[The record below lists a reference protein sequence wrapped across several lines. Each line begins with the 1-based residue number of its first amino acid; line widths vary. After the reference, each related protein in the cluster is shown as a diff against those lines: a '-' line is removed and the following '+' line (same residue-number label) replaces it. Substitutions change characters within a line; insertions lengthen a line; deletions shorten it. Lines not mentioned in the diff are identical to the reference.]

1 MPAKGGCHQLCA
13 GVMGH
18 HQLRANVMYHHQLH
32 ADVIRGHHQLHA
44 DVMCHHQ
51 LQAGVMYH
59 HQLQAGVMYHHQL
72 HAGVKGV
79 AGRIDGD
86 QPFDLGPL
94 ARRPH
99 RWPFDFGYAALVVPV
114 HVVASYIHSLCL

>member
-18 HQLRANVMYHHQLH
+18 HQLC

-59 HQLQAGVMYHHQL
+59 HQLQTGVI
-72 HAGVKGV
+72 GV
-79 AGRIDGD
+79 AGLIDGD

-99 RWPFDFGYAALVVPV
+99 RWPFDFGHAALVVPV
-114 HVVASYIHSLCL
+114 HVVASYIHSLWL

>member
-1 MPAKGGCHQLCA
+1 MPAKGDCHQLCA

-18 HQLRANVMYHHQLH
+18 YQLYANVIYHYQLY
-32 ADVIRGHHQLHA
+32 ADVIRGHHQLYT
-44 DVMCHHQ
+44 DVMCHYQ

-59 HQLQAGVMYHHQL
+59 HQLY
-72 HAGVKGV
+72 AGVKGV
-79 AGRIDGD
+79 TGRIDGD
-86 QPFDLGPL
+86 QPFDLRPL